1 MKKAIVFLRSFG
13 DFTIAISVLRD
24 STSHA
29 NHAFYASRHL
39 EPLYND
45 LKAALPDI
53 ELNIQFIDFGIRKKI
68 FGYFTN
74 KHSFELHS
82 FRELMKLKKWLRGE
96 GFKGLGVERFRGL
109 GMNGEGLGVEGF
121 KGLGS
126 SGIQLF
132 FEQRRKQWMIAPFM
146 CKTFPY
152 IHKKSRNIYD
162 SYLAHFGVA
171 PQMLA
176 FQQSST
182 AFHKILVLPES
193 RKKSKSFQ
201 PTFIHALASNL
212 IKQGLDVTTAFFK
225 NIQTVPEGKVATHDS
240 FSNLISLIQ
249 AADLVITADSLPA
262 HLSQLLHRPHFVCY
276 EGKPNTEWLTP
287 YARQTKA
294 FGVLGDVAC
303 VNDFIHPVAKT

>member
-13 DFTIAISVLRD
+13 DFTIAISVLRK
-24 STSHA
+24 STTLQD
-29 NHAFYASRHL
+29 HAFYASRHL

-74 KHSFELHS
+74 KHSIELHS
-82 FRELMKLKKWLRGE
+82 FRELMKLKKWLS
-96 GFKGLGVERFRGL
+96 
-109 GMNGEGLGVEGF
+109 GMKDEELY
-121 KGLGS
+121 
-126 SGIQLF
+126 

-176 FQQSST
+176 FQESPT
-182 AFHKILVLPES
+182 AIHKILVLPES

-201 PTFIHALASNL
+201 PSFIHELASSL
-212 IKQGLDVTTAFFK
+212 TKQGFDVTTAFFK

-240 FSNLISLIQ
+240 FADLISLIQ

>member
-13 DFTIAISVLRD
+13 DFTIAISVLRK
-24 STSHA
+24 SSSHA
-29 NHAFYASRHL
+29 DYVFYASVHL
-39 EPLYND
+39 EPLYKD
-45 LKAALPDI
+45 LKASLS
-53 ELNIQFIDFGIRKKI
+53 ELDMNIQFIDFGIKKKI

-74 KHSFELHS
+74 KHSIELHS
-82 FRELMKLKKWLRGE
+82 FRELMKLRRWVKD
-96 GFKGLGVERFRGL
+96 
-109 GMNGEGLGVEGF
+109 EGLKVEGF
-121 KGLGS
+121 KGLGR

-132 FEQRRKQWMIAPFM
+132 FEQRRKLWMIAPFIGSS
-146 CKTFPY
+146 FPY

-171 PQMLA
+171 PGMLA
-176 FQQSST
+176 FHESST
-182 AFHKILVLPES
+182 AIQSILVLPES

-201 PTFIHALASNL
+201 PTFIHALVSSL

-240 FSNLISLIQ
+240 FADLIGLIQ

-262 HLSQLLHRPHFVCY
+262 HLSQLLQRPHFVVY
-276 EGKPNTEWLTP
+276 EGNPNPEWMTP

-294 FGVLGDVAC
+294 FGVLGDVAR
-303 VNDFIHPVAKT
+303 VNEFIHPVATT

>member
-13 DFTIAISVLRD
+13 DFTIAISVLRK
-24 STSHA
+24 STTLQDHV
-29 NHAFYASRHL
+29 FYASVHL
-39 EPLYND
+39 KPLYID

-74 KHSFELHS
+74 KHSLEVHS
-82 FRELMKLKKWLRGE
+82 FKELMNLRRWLRGE
-96 GFKGLGVERFRGL
+96 GLGVERFRGL
-109 GMNGEGLGVEGF
+109 GMKGEGLGVEGF

-132 FEQRRKQWMIAPFM
+132 FEQRRKQWMIAPFLGS
-146 CKTFPY
+146 TYPY
-152 IHKKSRNIYD
+152 VHQKSRNIYD

-201 PTFIHALASNL
+201 PIFIHALASSL
-212 IKQGLDVTTAFFK
+212 IKQGFDVTTAFFK
-225 NIQTVPEGKVATHDS
+225 NIQTVPEGKVAIHDS
-240 FSNLISLIQ
+240 FADLISLIQ

-276 EGKPNTEWLTP
+276 EGMPNPEWMTP
-287 YARQTKA
+287 YSRETKA
-294 FGVLGDVAC
+294 FGVMGDVAH
-303 VNDFIHPVAKT
+303 VVKFIHPVAKT

>member
-13 DFTIAISVLRD
+13 DFTIAISVLRK
-24 STSHA
+24 SSSHA
-29 NHAFYASRHL
+29 DYVFYASVHL

-53 ELNIQFIDFGIRKKI
+53 DLNIQFIDFGIKKKI

-74 KHSFELHS
+74 KHSVELHS
-82 FRELMKLKKWLRGE
+82 FRELMNLRKWLS
-96 GFKGLGVERFRGL
+96 
-109 GMNGEGLGVEGF
+109 GMKDEELY
-121 KGLGS
+121 
-126 SGIQLF
+126 

-176 FQQSST
+176 FQQSLT

-201 PTFIHALASNL
+201 PTFIHALASSL

-225 NIQTVPEGKVATHDS
+225 NIQTVPVGKVATHDS
-240 FSNLISLIQ
+240 FADLINLIR

-262 HLSQLLHRPHFVCY
+262 HLSQLLHRPHFVVY
-276 EGKPNTEWLTP
+276 DGNSNPEWMTP
-287 YARQTKA
+287 YSRQTMA
-294 FGVLGDVAC
+294 FGVLGDVSR
-303 VNDFIHPVAKT
+303 VNHFINPVPIT

>member
-13 DFTIAISVLRD
+13 DFTIAISVLRNSRFYAD
-24 STSHA
+24 HV
-29 NHAFYASRHL
+29 FYASVHL

-74 KHSFELHS
+74 KHSIELHS
-82 FRELMKLKKWLRGE
+82 FRELMKLKKWLREE
-96 GFKGLGVERFRGL
+96 GLKVEGFRGL
-109 GMNGEGLGVEGF
+109 GMKGEGLGVEGF

-132 FEQRRKQWMIAPFM
+132 FEQRRKQWMIAPFLGS
-146 CKTFPY
+146 TYPY
-152 IHKKSRNIYD
+152 VHQKSRNIYD
-162 SYLAHFGVA
+162 SYFAHFGVA
-171 PQMLA
+171 QEMLD
-176 FQQSST
+176 FQVTPT
-182 AFHKILVLPES
+182 AIHKILVLPES

-201 PTFIHALASNL
+201 PSFIHELASSL
-212 IKQGLDVTTAFFK
+212 TKQGFDVTTAFFK

-240 FSNLISLIQ
+240 FADLISLIQ

-276 EGKPNTEWLTP
+276 EGAPNPEWMTP
-287 YARQTKA
+287 YSRETKA
-294 FGVLGDVAC
+294 FGVMGDVAH
-303 VNDFIHPVAKT
+303 VIDFIHPVAKT

>member
-13 DFTIAISVLRD
+13 DFTIAISVLRN
-24 STSHA
+24 SSSHA
-29 NHAFYASRHL
+29 DHVFYASVHL

-74 KHSFELHS
+74 KHSIELHS
-82 FRELMKLKKWLRGE
+82 FRELMKLKKWLREE
-96 GFKGLGVERFRGL
+96 GLKVEGFRGL
-109 GMNGEGLGVEGF
+109 GMKGEGLGVEGF

-132 FEQRRKQWMIAPFM
+132 FEQRRKQWMIAPFLGS
-146 CKTFPY
+146 TYPY
-152 IHKKSRNIYD
+152 VHQKSRNIYD
-162 SYLAHFGVA
+162 SYFAHFGVA
-171 PQMLA
+171 QEMLD
-176 FQQSST
+176 FQVTPT
-182 AFHKILVLPES
+182 AIHKILVLPES

-201 PTFIHALASNL
+201 PSFIHELASSL
-212 IKQGLDVTTAFFK
+212 TKQGFDVTTAFFK

-240 FSNLISLIQ
+240 FADLISLIQ

-276 EGKPNTEWLTP
+276 EGNPNTEWLTP

-294 FGVLGDVAC
+294 FGVLGDVARILE
-303 VNDFIHPVAKT
+303 FIQPIAKT